1 MPSNLEE
8 LQMRFSAIQVSRERR
23 YALERDTQTGTPVI
37 SIPVSN
43 GLADY
48 CEYYAISES
57 ELAHFLTDEGAAAAF
72 ASQCGKH
79 ECDDRMVIKPGA
91 NRGVY

>member
-1 MPSNLEE
+1 MSSSLEE
-8 LQMRFSAIQVSRERR
+8 SQMRFSAIQVCQERR

-48 CEYYAISES
+48 CEYYRISEG
-57 ELAHFLTDEGAAAAF
+57 ELEHFLTDEGAAAAF
-72 ASQCGKH
+72 AGQCGRH
-79 ECDDRMVIKPGA
+79 EQDDRLVIKPGA